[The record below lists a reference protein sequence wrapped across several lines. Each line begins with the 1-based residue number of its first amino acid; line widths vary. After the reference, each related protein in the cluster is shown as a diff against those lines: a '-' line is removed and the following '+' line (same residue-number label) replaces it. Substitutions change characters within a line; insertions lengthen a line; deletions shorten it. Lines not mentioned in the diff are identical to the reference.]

1 MIPALNGY
9 AAAMPSKFL
18 IAPRALGAAV
28 FALSA
33 ACLGSAQFATT
44 PVVAIHAAHLFNGDD
59 AALTGPVTVT
69 IAAGRITAVTPGTV
83 AVPGAQTIDLGAATL
98 MPGLIDCHQHVDAPP
113 HYGINPFQKELT
125 ISPAET
131 MGGAVGYARRLL
143 DEGFTT
149 VRSVGTFNE
158 LDLALARDIDR
169 GWIAGPHMIISLEP
183 ISATGGHSD
192 PRNGIIPDWTNTTL
206 AGSVADGPVAVMK
219 EVREHRRRGATVI
232 KIMPS
237 GGVLSIGDDP
247 QAQTMTN
254 DEIKAAIDTAHS
266 LGLKVAAHA
275 HGRKAIDAT
284 VTLGVDSIEHGT
296 YADSESFAL
305 MKQHGTF
312 LVPTLLVV
320 NQVTSIAEKHPE
332 ELSPSAVE
340 KIHVVSPLVQNMLN
354 GAYKAGVKIAFGTD
368 TSDGMDAHE
377 FVLLVKAGM
386 APADALLASTHN
398 GAALLGVVGKAGCVK
413 VGCNADMIAVK
424 GDPVADIS
432 TMERV
437 QWVMKGGVVYV
448 RDGAPVGLPDV
459 YETPTVHPIAEY

>member
-1 MIPALNGY
+1 MLSNPLVALR
-9 AAAMPSKFL
+9 AAAL
-18 IAPRALGAAV
+18 V
-28 FALSA
+28 LSA
-33 ACLGSAQFATT
+33 TCVATAQDAAQSAIKE
-44 PVVAIHAAHLFNGDD
+44 PIVAVHAAHLFDGDN

-69 IAAGRITAVTPGTV
+69 ITAGRITAVAPGRV

-98 MPGLIDCHQHVDAPP
+98 MPGLIDCHQHMDAPP
-113 HYGINPFQKELT
+113 HYGLNPFQTMMT

-149 VRSVGTFNE
+149 VRSVGTFNG

-169 GWIAGPHMIISLEP
+169 GWIPGPHMIVALEP
-183 ISATGGHSD
+183 ISSTGGHSD
-192 PRNGIIPDWTNTTL
+192 PRDGIIPDWTNATL

-247 QAQTMTN
+247 QAQTMT
-254 DEIKAAIDTAHS
+254 DEEIKAAIDTAHS

-275 HGRKAIDAT
+275 HGKKAIDAT
-284 VTLGVDSIEHGT
+284 VKLGVDSIEHGT
-296 YADSESFAL
+296 YADAESFAL

-320 NQVTSIAEKHPE
+320 DQVTSTAIKHPE
-332 ELSPSAVE
+332 ELAPSAVE
-340 KIHVVSPLVQNMLN
+340 KIHVISPLVQGMLG

-368 TSDGMDAHE
+368 TPEGMDAHE

-398 GAALLGVVGKAGCVK
+398 GAALLGVTGKAGCVK

-432 TMERV
+432 TMEHV

-448 RDGAPVGLPDV
+448 RDGVPVGLADV
-459 YETPTVHPIAEY
+459 YETPTVHPIADY